1 MEKKIINQKIIT
13 QLFSEKKGIKLKNAS
28 ILTADVNHIVA
39 KDIIELYLK
48 LNFCK
53 KISWID
59 NNGDKI
65 ATASLL
71 SNLKNILTNL
81 ISLFTLKLK
90 VEKQLNIEIKEGNP
104 NCILFNE
111 VTKILYIRTDH
122 WFNLKSG
129 GSVGHTSGVINS
141 MLKKGVL
148 HGLISSSNLFNVNW
162 EKHFLIQSPN
172 YSKVGNIP
180 NLPELT
186 YNLELI
192 NLHFKSTKGIS
203 FNAIYQRYS
212 LGNFYGIY
220 LRRKFNIPLIIEF
233 NGSEIWVSKNWN
245 NKTLFFSNLL
255 GKIELLNLKL
265 ADKIIVVSQVLKNTL
280 EEKGISGDKILVNP
294 NGVDTTVY
302 KPNCGGEIIRKKY
315 SLTDD
320 NVVGFIGT
328 FGKWHGAIVMANSIK
343 LYFDNYPNTKT
354 KFLLIGEGNDLP
366 EVKEIIKNAGYED
379 AVIYAGRIDQSE
391 GPKYLDAC
399 NILLSPHIPNPD
411 GSDFFGS
418 PTKLF
423 EYMAM
428 EKAIIASNLNQIGE
442 ILEHE
447 KTALLIEPNNPME
460 LAKSIYKLILDKEK
474 QKHLGLNARIEV
486 VNNYSW
492 DMHVEKILNFISKR

>member
-1 MEKKIINQKIIT
+1 MEQTIINQKTIT
-13 QLFSEKKGIKLKNAS
+13 QLISEKRRIKLKNAS
-28 ILTADVNHIVA
+28 ILTSDVNHIVA

-48 LNFCK
+48 LNLCS

-59 NNGDKI
+59 NNGNKI
-65 ATASLL
+65 FPSSFL
-71 SNLKNILTNL
+71 SNLNNIIKNF
-81 ISLFTLKLK
+81 FTLLTLKSK
-90 VEKQLNIEIKEGNP
+90 VEKQLDMEMKKGKLESIA
-104 NCILFNE
+104 FNDAL
-111 VTKILYIRTDH
+111 KILYIRTDH
-122 WFNLKSG
+122 WFNLRSG

-141 MLKKGVL
+141 MLKKEILQTVL
-148 HGLISSSNLFNVNW
+148 SSSHLFNVNW
-162 EKHFLIQSPN
+162 QKHFLIQSPN
-172 YSKVGNIP
+172 YSKVCNIP

-192 NLHFKSTKGIS
+192 NLHFKSTKEIA

-220 LRRKFNIPLIIEF
+220 LRRKFNIPLIVEF

-245 NKTLFFSNLL
+245 NKKLFFANLL
-255 GKIELLNLKL
+255 SKIESLNLKF
-265 ADKIIVVSQVLKNTL
+265 ADKIIVVSQVLKNSL
-280 EEKGISGDKILVNP
+280 EEKGISGNKILVNP
-294 NGVDTTVY
+294 NGVDTTIY
-302 KPNCGGEIIRKKY
+302 KPNCGGEIIREKY
-315 SLTDD
+315 GFNDD

-328 FGKWHGAIVMANSIK
+328 FGKWHGAIVMANAIK
-343 LYFDNYPNTKT
+343 LYFENYPNVKT

-379 AVIYAGRIDQSE
+379 SVIYTERIDQTE

-399 NILLSPHIPNPD
+399 DILLSPHIPNPD

-447 KTALLIEPNNPME
+447 KTALLIEPNNPIE
-460 LAKSIYKLILDKEK
+460 LAKSINTLLLDKEK
-474 QKHLGLNARIEV
+474 QKQLGLNARIEV

-492 DMHVEKILNFISKR
+492 DMHVEKIINFVSKK